1 AERRRSFLVGVTF
14 RASHPVVLSISALEE
29 VRESRIEITQ
39 RLLKNN
45 RTDFGK
51 EGFLRFLF
59 PFGEFQGGVVIAE
72 GFLLLLPSLAAIVQ
86 SLIVNIARA
95 AEGSGKLL
103 SLLISR
109 EEPVFKRLLDYH
121 GDILHRIRRHS

>member
-1 AERRRSFLVGVTF
+1 M
-14 RASHPVVLSISALEE
+14 
-29 VRESRIEITQ
+29 
-39 RLLKNN
+39 
-45 RTDFGK
+45 
-51 EGFLRFLF
+51 
-59 PFGEFQGGVVIAE
+59 IAE

-109 EEPVFKRLLDYH
+109 EESVFKRLLDYH
-121 GDILHRIRRHS
+121 GDILHRIRGHFNHTDFSIPFSVHIPVKCFSNFTSVIGEGFEAGSKRQISKPSNIYTDRRRMSRGGSSERK